1 MTLKVDGSVSIL
13 VVDDSP
19 ETRSELQSILE
30 GAGYQQIL
38 LAESAQEAFQRLS
51 LGNASAPAEAVE
63 LVLMDIMMRD
73 TDGVEACRRIKA
85 DKRYQDLP
93 ILMVTAIKAGAFLET
108 AFAAGAVD
116 YVTKPINRLELL
128 TRLSSALKL
137 TREMDRRKA
146 REKELEQ
153 ALQEIKVLRGILPIC
168 SRCKKIRDEHGQWH
182 SVESYIKGHSE
193 ADFSHMICPDCLD
206 RHFHR

>member
-1 MTLKVDGSVSIL
+1 MTLKVHGSVSIL

-73 TDGVEACRRIKA
+73 TDGVEPCRRIKA
-85 DKRYQDLP
+85 DKRYHDLP
-93 ILMVTAIKAGAFLET
+93 SLMVTALKAGAFLET
-108 AFAAGAVD
+108 AFAAGAGG
-116 YVTKPINRLELL
+116 YGTQPNQRLEVP
-128 TRLSSALKL
+128 A
-137 TREMDRRKA
+137 
-146 REKELEQ
+146 Q
-153 ALQEIKVLRGILPIC
+153 
-168 SRCKKIRDEHGQWH
+168 
-182 SVESYIKGHSE
+182 VE
-193 ADFSHMICPDCLD
+193 P
-206 RHFHR
+206 

>member
-1 MTLKVDGSVSIL
+1 MTLKVHGSVSIL

-30 GAGYQQIL
+30 GAGYQQIV
-38 LAESAQEAFQRLS
+38 LAESAHEAFQRLS
-51 LGNASAPAEAVE
+51 LANASAPAEAVE

-85 DKRYQDLP
+85 DKRYRDLP
-93 ILMVTAIKAGAFLET
+93 ILMVTAAKAGAFLET

-128 TRLSSALKL
+128 TRVSSAVELK
-137 TREMDRRKA
+137 REMDQRKS
-146 REKELEQ
+146 REEMLEH
-153 ALQEIKVLRGILPIC
+153 ALQEIKVLRGILPIGA
-168 SRCKKIRDEHGQWH
+168 RCKKISDEQGQCN
-182 SVESYIKGHSE
+182 SVESYIKDHTE
-193 ADFSHMICPDCLD
+193 ADFSHLICPECLD
-206 RHFHR
+206 KQFPR

>member
-1 MTLKVDGSVSIL
+1 MTLKVHGSVSIL
-13 VVDDSP
+13 VVDDSLA
-19 ETRSELQSILE
+19 TQSELQSILE

-193 ADFSHMICPDCLD
+193 ADFSHLICPECLD
-206 RHFHR
+206 KHFPR

>member
-1 MTLKVDGSVSIL
+1 VHGPVSIL

-19 ETRSELQSILE
+19 ETRSELQSILV
-30 GAGYQQIL
+30 GAGYLQIL
-38 LAESAQEAFQRLS
+38 LAESAHEAFQRLG
-51 LGNASAPAEAVE
+51 LGNAGAPAEAVE
-63 LVLMDIMMRD
+63 VVLMDIMMRD

-193 ADFSHMICPDCLD
+193 ADFSHLICPECLD
-206 RHFHR
+206 KHFPR

>member
-1 MTLKVDGSVSIL
+1 MTLKVHGSVSIL
-13 VVDDSP
+13 VVDDSR

-63 LVLMDIMMRD
+63 LVLMDIMMRN

-93 ILMVTAIKAGAFLET
+93 ILMVPAINAGAFLAS
-108 AFAAGAVD
+108 AFPARGVD
-116 YVTKPINRLELL
+116 SATKAIQRLELPPPV
-128 TRLSSALKL
+128 TPAVRVPPAH
-137 TREMDRRKA
+137 A
-146 REKELEQ
+146 R
-153 ALQEIKVLRGILPIC
+153 
-168 SRCKKIRDEHGQWH
+168 
-182 SVESYIKGHSE
+182 
-193 ADFSHMICPDCLD
+193 
-206 RHFHR
+206 

>member
-1 MTLKVDGSVSIL
+1 MTLKVHGSVSIL
-13 VVDDSP
+13 VVHDSP

-63 LVLMDIMMRD
+63 LVLMDSMMRD

-93 ILMVTAIKAGAFLET
+93 ILMVSAIKAAAFRET
-108 AFAAGAVD
+108 ALAAGA
-116 YVTKPINRLELL
+116 
-128 TRLSSALKL
+128 A
-137 TREMDRRKA
+137 
-146 REKELEQ
+146 
-153 ALQEIKVLRGILPIC
+153 
-168 SRCKKIRDEHGQWH
+168 
-182 SVESYIKGHSE
+182 GHR
-193 ADFSHMICPDCLD
+193 P
-206 RHFHR
+206 RT

>member
-1 MTLKVDGSVSIL
+1 MHGSVSIL

-19 ETRSELQSILE
+19 ETRGELQSILVD
-30 GAGYQQIL
+30 AGYQQIL
-38 LAESAQEAFQRLS
+38 LAESAHEAFQRLS
-51 LGNASAPAEAVE
+51 LANASAPAEDIE

-85 DKRYQDLP
+85 DRRYRDLP
-93 ILMVTAIKAGAFLET
+93 ILMVTAIRAGAFLET

-128 TRLSSALKL
+128 TRLNSALKL
-137 TREMDRRKA
+137 KREMDRRKA
-146 REKELEQ
+146 REEELEQ

-168 SRCKKIRDEHGQWH
+168 SRCKKIRDEDGQWH

-193 ADFSHMICPDCLD
+193 ADFSHLICPECLD
-206 RHFHR
+206 KCFPR

>member
-1 MTLKVDGSVSIL
+1 MHLKRHRAVHIL
-13 VVDDSP
+13 VVDHSP

-93 ILMVTAIKAGAFLET
+93 ILMVTAIKAGAVLEA
-108 AFAAGAVD
+108 AFAAGAVERFN
-116 YVTKPINRLELL
+116 KPIHRLELL
-128 TRLSSALKL
+128 T
-137 TREMDRRKA
+137 
-146 REKELEQ
+146 
-153 ALQEIKVLRGILPIC
+153 
-168 SRCKKIRDEHGQWH
+168 
-182 SVESYIKGHSE
+182 
-193 ADFSHMICPDCLD
+193 
-206 RHFHR
+206 

>member
-1 MTLKVDGSVSIL
+1 MTLKVHGSVSIL

-93 ILMVTAIKAGAFLET
+93 ILIVTAIKAGASVGAGVAARAVGYGPNT
-108 AFAAGAVD
+108 VNRCAFW
-116 YVTKPINRLELL
+116 TP
-128 TRLSSALKL
+128 LSV
-137 TREMDRRKA
+137 RRRA
-146 REKELEQ
+146 T
-153 ALQEIKVLRGILPIC
+153 
-168 SRCKKIRDEHGQWH
+168 
-182 SVESYIKGHSE
+182 
-193 ADFSHMICPDCLD
+193 
-206 RHFHR
+206 

>member
-1 MTLKVDGSVSIL
+1 MTLKVHGSVSIL

-93 ILMVTAIKAGAFLET
+93 ILMVTAIKAGGLLQT
-108 AFAAGAVD
+108 AVAAGAGGYGNQPMNHVG
-116 YVTKPINRLELL
+116 RA
-128 TRLSSALKL
+128 TRIDS
-137 TREMDRRKA
+137 
-146 REKELEQ
+146 
-153 ALQEIKVLRGILPIC
+153 G
-168 SRCKKIRDEHGQWH
+168 
-182 SVESYIKGHSE
+182 
-193 ADFSHMICPDCLD
+193 F
-206 RHFHR
+206 